1 MKVALVFD
9 GLGFGGIERV
19 GINYARLFEELG
31 YEVDIYNLK
40 PEKNEM
46 EKELDGKYKIF
57 HYKYSNLF
65 MPDYYMLIVKRWRWG
80 KYAYPLI
87 YIISSILMYGYRLLL
102 GKRKKYDITIAFSG
116 HFRDLSFVAY
126 DFIRGRKK
134 LCWLHGA
141 LMEYLVLS
149 CTFGNLYERIKN
161 LCVLSEDRQEA
172 ALDANKFLIKKLNI
186 CKIYNPINTNKK
198 EIDKEKCKK
207 IRDIFG
213 DYILMIGRF
222 ELDKDQKTVIRAYK
236 ILKEKYGRTEKMVFV
251 GDGSTLTECEALAK
265 KLGLH
270 KDVYFAGAQYDVE
283 NYYST
288 ARVFVHSSK
297 AEGLPT
303 VLLEAMVY
311 EVPIVATDSPP
322 GVSEIL
328 GNNQYG
334 LKCAIANPEDMAA
347 KLYGMLSDN
356 KLYDRN
362 VEYEKRRIMEFD
374 YNNIKKQLSKVL
386 EQLR

>member
-19 GINYARLFEELG
+19 GINYVRMFEDLG

-40 PEKNEM
+40 PEKREM
-46 EKELDGKYKIF
+46 EKELNKKCNIF
-57 HYKYSNLF
+57 YYKYPNLF
-65 MPDYYMLIVKRWRWG
+65 MPDYYMLMVKRWRWG
-80 KYAYPLI
+80 KYVYPI
-87 YIISSILMYGYRLLL
+87 VYIISSILMYGYRLLL
-102 GKRKKYDITIAFSG
+102 GKRKRYDITVAFSG

-126 DFIRGRKK
+126 NFIRGRKK
-134 LCWLHGA
+134 ICWLHGA

-149 CTFGNLYERIKN
+149 CTFGNLYEKIKN

-172 ALDANKFLIKKLNI
+172 ALDANQFLIKKLNI

-222 ELDKDQKTVIRAYK
+222 EVDKDQKTVIRAYK

-251 GDGSTLTECEALAK
+251 GDGSTLKECQALAME
-265 KLGLH
+265 LGLH
-270 KDVYFAGAQYDVE
+270 KDVYFVGAQYDVE

-311 EVPIVATDSPP
+311 EIPIVATDSPP

-334 LKCAIANPEDMAA
+334 LKCAIANPEDMAD
-347 KLYGMLSDN
+347 KLYNMLSDD
-356 KLYDRN
+356 KLYVRN

-374 YNNIKKQLSKVL
+374 YNNIKKQLRKVL